1 MTDRYESQY
10 GWTDIRGYFVEA
22 TPDKLVRRVLEARD
36 RLVRSER
43 KVYVERVHDA
53 DLHLARGGRMI
64 AMLADHALG
73 DNDTYRVSVFPDGV
87 DVMSFGLEGVDP
99 QVEGHYDSIDL
110 LPNWVKER
118 LAVLSMI
125 PPTPPTTLVMG
136 VGRRISAHVYWVCA
150 PKAQAG
156 ASTSA

>member
-1 MTDRYESQY
+1 MTDRYEY
-10 GWTDIRGYFVEA
+10 GWTDIRGYFVES
-22 TPDKLVRRVLEARD
+22 TPDKLVRRVLLDGRMTLA
-36 RLVRSER
+36 RSER
-43 KVYVERVHDA
+43 KVYVERIHDA
-53 DLHLARGGRMI
+53 DLRLARGGSMM
-64 AMLADHALG
+64 AMLADHVLG

-99 QVEGHYDSIDL
+99 QIEGHYDSIDL

-125 PPTPPTTLVMG
+125 PPTPPTTLVVG

-150 PKAQAG
+150 PRAHAD

>member
-1 MTDRYESQY
+1 MTDRYESEY
-10 GWTDIRGYFVEA
+10 GWTDIRGYFVES
-22 TPDKLVRRVLEARD
+22 TPDKLVRRVLEKRGN
-36 RLVRSER
+36 LVRSER
-43 KVYVERVHDA
+43 KVYVERIHDA
-53 DLHLARGGRMI
+53 DLHLARGGRSV
-64 AMLADHALG
+64 AMLTDHALG

-87 DVMSFGLEGVDP
+87 DVMSFGLESVDP
-99 QVEGHYDSIDL
+99 QIEGHYDSIDL

-125 PPTPPTTLVMG
+125 PPIPPTELVVG

-150 PKAQAG
+150 PRAHAD